1 MHNLNFEVET
11 NSDEVYAKVSLLTC
25 PPEVEILFPNDNN
38 EQNIKYFTKV
48 LTASDISPHG
58 DFILFKKDAI
68 ECLPPLD
75 MSQLTPSQEI
85 VAKDLH
91 DHVWKFKHTFRGT
104 PKKHFFTSGW
114 KEFVRGK
121 SLAVGDSFV
130 FLRGENGESR
140 VGIRKAA
147 HQQSDMSS
155 SVISKES
162 MHHGFIASASNAIHT
177 KCMFDVFYKPKSS
190 KFIVNCDKFLD
201 AVTRKF
207 NTSSRFTMKFEGHDF
222 NEITYSGT
230 IVKVEDFSIYWKGSE
245 WRNLQVQWDEAAT
258 IPRPNKV
265 SPWEIEP
272 LIPSSNIFKGEN
284 GESRVGIRKAAHQ
297 QSDMSSSVIS
307 KESMHHGFIASASN
321 AIHTKCMFDVFY
333 KPKSS
338 KFIVNCDK
346 FLDAVTR
353 KFNTSSRFTMKF
365 EGHDFNEITY
375 SGTIVKVED
384 FSIYWKGSEWR
395 NLQVQWDEAA
405 TIPRPNKVSPWEIEP
420 LIPSSNI
427 FKSVIRKNKR
437 QREINEFVSN
447 AGPIMSKPDYN
458 HQMVQSTKENST
470 TNASSSFRLF
480 GVDLTASSKARDAL
494 EPLESYQKNKISE
507 IFEEEKLDQ
516 IQAVTSLTE
525 IQRKE
530 ISFTTSSTKVHME
543 SVVKTVDLTVFDG
556 YNHMIVELEKLFNIE
571 GKLHMHSQWKLT
583 FKVHEG
589 DMMLVGDDLWPSSKF
604 IVNCDKFLDAVTRKF
619 NTSSRFTMKFEG
631 HDFNEITYSGTIVKV
646 EDFSIYWKGSEWR
659 NLQVQWDEA
668 ATIPRP
674 NKVSPWEIEPL
685 IPSSNIFKSV
695 IRKNKRQREINEFV
709 SYAGPIMSKPDY
721 NHQMVQSTKENST
734 TNASSSFRL
743 FGVDLTASSKAR
755 DVLEPLESY
764 QKNKI
769 SEIFEEE
776 KLDQIQAVT
785 SVTEIQRKEIS
796 FTTSS
801 TKVHMESVVKTVD
814 LTVFDGYNHMI
825 VELEKLFNIEGK
837 LHMHSQWKLTFKV
850 HEGDMML
857 VGDDLWPWEELEG
870 FRVGGELE
878 LRIVES
884 RRGVLPGLKT
894 AVPYDYIDVSSG
906 SGWDQVLKKA
916 EEELRNEN

>member
-1 MHNLNFEVET
+1 MLCSTYDVIAGKIVSMGFNCVRLTWPLYLVTDQSLGSMTVRQSLHKFGLFEAVET

-222 NEITYSGT
+222 NEIT
-230 IVKVEDFSIYWKGSE
+230 
-245 WRNLQVQWDEAAT
+245 
-258 IPRPNKV
+258 
-265 SPWEIEP
+265 
-272 LIPSSNIFKGEN
+272 
-284 GESRVGIRKAAHQ
+284 
-297 QSDMSSSVIS
+297 
-307 KESMHHGFIASASN
+307 
-321 AIHTKCMFDVFY
+321 
-333 KPKSS
+333 
-338 KFIVNCDK
+338 
-346 FLDAVTR
+346 
-353 KFNTSSRFTMKF
+353 
-365 EGHDFNEITY
+365 
-375 SGTIVKVED
+375 
-384 FSIYWKGSEWR
+384 
-395 NLQVQWDEAA
+395 
-405 TIPRPNKVSPWEIEP
+405 
-420 LIPSSNI
+420 
-427 FKSVIRKNKR
+427 
-437 QREINEFVSN
+437 
-447 AGPIMSKPDYN
+447 
-458 HQMVQSTKENST
+458 
-470 TNASSSFRLF
+470 
-480 GVDLTASSKARDAL
+480 
-494 EPLESYQKNKISE
+494 
-507 IFEEEKLDQ
+507 
-516 IQAVTSLTE
+516 
-525 IQRKE
+525 
-530 ISFTTSSTKVHME
+530 
-543 SVVKTVDLTVFDG
+543 
-556 YNHMIVELEKLFNIE
+556 
-571 GKLHMHSQWKLT
+571 
-583 FKVHEG
+583 
-589 DMMLVGDDLWPSSKF
+589 
-604 IVNCDKFLDAVTRKF
+604 
-619 NTSSRFTMKFEG
+619 
-631 HDFNEITYSGTIVKV
+631 
-646 EDFSIYWKGSEWR
+646 
-659 NLQVQWDEA
+659 
-668 ATIPRP
+668 
-674 NKVSPWEIEPL
+674 
-685 IPSSNIFKSV
+685 
-695 IRKNKRQREINEFV
+695 
-709 SYAGPIMSKPDY
+709 
-721 NHQMVQSTKENST
+721 
-734 TNASSSFRL
+734 
-743 FGVDLTASSKAR
+743 
-755 DVLEPLESY
+755 
-764 QKNKI
+764 
-769 SEIFEEE
+769 
-776 KLDQIQAVT
+776 
-785 SVTEIQRKEIS
+785 
-796 FTTSS
+796 
-801 TKVHMESVVKTVD
+801 
-814 LTVFDGYNHMI
+814 
-825 VELEKLFNIEGK
+825 
-837 LHMHSQWKLTFKV
+837 
-850 HEGDMML
+850 
-857 VGDDLWPWEELEG
+857 WEELEG

>member
-1 MHNLNFEVET
+1 MANNQIMNAQPKFRGTEGVNRYLYDQLWKLCAGSLFDLPKIGEEVYYFPQGHIEQLVASANDNLCQLKPIFDISSRIRCNVISIKLKVET

-25 PPEVEILFPNDNN
+25 PP
-38 EQNIKYFTKV
+38 
-48 LTASDISPHG
+48 
-58 DFILFKKDAI
+58 
-68 ECLPPLD
+68 D

-130 FLRGENGESR
+130 FLRYIHFVILHFLCFLIFCILSIFFSRGENGESR

-222 NEITYSGT
+222 NQITYSGT

-245 WRNLQVQWDEAAT
+245 WRNLQVQWDE
-258 IPRPNKV
+258 P
-265 SPWEIEP
+265 
-272 LIPSSNIFKGEN
+272 
-284 GESRVGIRKAAHQ
+284 
-297 QSDMSSSVIS
+297 
-307 KESMHHGFIASASN
+307 
-321 AIHTKCMFDVFY
+321 
-333 KPKSS
+333 
-338 KFIVNCDK
+338 
-346 FLDAVTR
+346 
-353 KFNTSSRFTMKF
+353 
-365 EGHDFNEITY
+365 
-375 SGTIVKVED
+375 
-384 FSIYWKGSEWR
+384 
-395 NLQVQWDEAA
+395 A

-437 QREINEFVSN
+437 QREINEF
-447 AGPIMSKPDYN
+447 GPIMSKPDYN

-480 GVDLTASSKARDAL
+480 GVDLTASSKARDVL
-494 EPLESYQKNKISE
+494 EPLESYQNNKISE

-589 DMMLVGDDLWPSSKF
+589 DMMLVGDDLWPKFCNIVKEIFISSK
-604 IVNCDKFLDAVTRKF
+604 
-619 NTSSRFTMKFEG
+619 
-631 HDFNEITYSGTIVKV
+631 
-646 EDFSIYWKGSEWR
+646 
-659 NLQVQWDEA
+659 
-668 ATIPRP
+668 
-674 NKVSPWEIEPL
+674 
-685 IPSSNIFKSV
+685 
-695 IRKNKRQREINEFV
+695 
-709 SYAGPIMSKPDY
+709 
-721 NHQMVQSTKENST
+721 
-734 TNASSSFRL
+734 
-743 FGVDLTASSKAR
+743 
-755 DVLEPLESY
+755 
-764 QKNKI
+764 
-769 SEIFEEE
+769 
-776 KLDQIQAVT
+776 
-785 SVTEIQRKEIS
+785 
-796 FTTSS
+796 
-801 TKVHMESVVKTVD
+801 
-814 LTVFDGYNHMI
+814 
-825 VELEKLFNIEGK
+825 
-837 LHMHSQWKLTFKV
+837 
-850 HEGDMML
+850 
-857 VGDDLWPWEELEG
+857 
-870 FRVGGELE
+870 
-878 LRIVES
+878 
-884 RRGVLPGLKT
+884 
-894 AVPYDYIDVSSG
+894 
-906 SGWDQVLKKA
+906 
-916 EEELRNEN
+916 